1 MKAEKMK
8 PKKRRFSDVL
18 RKQNKRGIHVKGKWK
33 PIELD
38 PSVFSEE
45 GLEGLV
51 CFEELR
57 NYRLVDCEKAGV
69 MAATDEKNKKKKKGK
84 KRKASEG
91 DEDGEKGDSESKEGE
106 EILEPAK
113 KKKNKKKNDK
123 KSAQP
128 GDKPV
133 KGKQKDVATGEGAV
147 DDEPAGE
154 DICSEPDAEPVPA
167 KKSNKKK
174 KKKKKGTEKGAVP
187 DAQSNQKSP
196 SEAQKLEKEKSSD
209 NKVTKPKKKQL
220 KNWTN
225 AALSGCT
232 DENAD
237 VSAWKDLFVPSPVL
251 KALSSLGFSSPTPI
265 QALALPS
272 AIRDR
277 MDILGAAETGKI
289 LRYMTP
295 MFHKNVFPYFCKKAN
310 MNTVIAGSGKTLAFG
325 IPMIH
330 AILEWKKKPATPEDE
345 NTKPCTQV
353 ESLYLPETA
362 NTEESTLDEDEMEAE
377 ADDSE
382 DEEEDNQRL
391 GCVQVIDNAEF
402 DFDETVE
409 AEQTPSGSPLLG
421 LVLTPTRELAVQ
433 VKHHIDAAAKF
444 TGESLSFKD
453 SISII
458 ENKL

>member
-1 MKAEKMK
+1 MK

-18 RKQNKRGIHVKGKWK
+18 RKQNKRGIHVKGNWK

-51 CFEELR
+51 CFEELT

-69 MAATDEKNKKKKKGK
+69 TAATDEKNKKKKGK
-84 KRKASEG
+84 KRKTIEG

-113 KKKNKKKNDK
+113 KKKNKKKNAK

-128 GDKPV
+128 DGKPV
-133 KGKQKDVATGEGAV
+133 KGKRKVVTTGEEAA
-147 DDEPAGE
+147 DDEPAEE
-154 DICSEPDAEPVPA
+154 DIRPEPDAEPVIE

-174 KKKKKGTEKGAVP
+174 KQKKNKGTEKDAVP
-187 DAQSNQKSP
+187 EEQSNQKSP
-196 SEAQKLEKEKSSD
+196 SEAQKLEQEKSSD
-209 NKVTKPKKKQL
+209 DKVTKPKKRQL

-225 AALSGCT
+225 AALSGCS

-277 MDILGAAETGKI
+277 KDILGAAETGKI
-289 LRYMTP
+289 ISYMAP
-295 MFHKNVFPYFCKKAN
+295 MFHKNVFSYFCKKKL
-310 MNTVIAGSGKTLAFG
+310 TCSHCRKRKDFG
-325 IPMIH
+325 FWHPN
-330 AILEWKKKPATPEDE
+330 D
-345 NTKPCTQV
+345 PCHPGV
-353 ESLYLPETA
+353 EEKAS
-362 NTEESTLDEDEMEAE
+362 
-377 ADDSE
+377 
-382 DEEEDNQRL
+382 
-391 GCVQVIDNAEF
+391 NA
-402 DFDETVE
+402 
-409 AEQTPSGSPLLG
+409 
-421 LVLTPTRELAVQ
+421 
-433 VKHHIDAAAKF
+433 
-444 TGESLSFKD
+444 
-453 SISII
+453 
-458 ENKL
+458 